1 MTTGPEERASEL
13 VLRLPSPEPLTNL
26 FLARAERSQD
36 RIASYSKIDGR
47 WVGTT
52 WREARQ
58 MTEECALGL
67 LELGAQKGT
76 PVAILSQTR
85 REWGQLDIAIQAIG
99 GITIGIYPS
108 LTGAQSRQ
116 LLELSG
122 ARIIVID
129 DRAQRV
135 KIQEACA
142 GLLPPLAI
150 VTMEEKA

>member
-1 MTTGPEERASEL
+1 MTTAPEERASDL
-13 VLRLPSPEPLTNL
+13 VRRLPSPEPLTNL
-26 FLARAERSQD
+26 FLARAERSAD
-36 RIASYSKIDGR
+36 RIASHSKIDGR

-67 LELGAQKGT
+67 LELGAQRGT

-99 GITIGIYPS
+99 GITVGIYPS
-108 LTGAQSRQ
+108 LTGPQSRQ
-116 LLELSG
+116 LMELSG
-122 ARIIVID
+122 ARIVVVD
-129 DRAQRV
+129 DRSQRV

-142 GLLPPLAI
+142 GLSPPI
-150 VTMEEKA
+150 MVVT